1 MGNNKCFFFI
11 LGGQIMAVIGTTD
24 GTGGGWTLSASGN
37 VQGGTVVGAGNIDTS
52 AGVIKNDLAIATI
65 ADDFG
70 AAIGSKIVSNDGTGA
85 ATTDRVGV
93 SKAVSGGTLAFQPA
107 TTGTRSEEWVIMG
120 VSTKI
125 GGVANSQLTSSRTH
139 NDGTVR
145 DHIHDTILA
154 GSGGFA
160 NPGNVY
166 DVMAVPST
174 NIAPNFTQHSASHN
188 TDTANQYTLFNTDGT
203 VAVSS
208 EIFPTRTLPGE
219 LTYHFGGLGKP
230 TTDSY
235 KAKNVFES

>member
-1 MGNNKCFFFI
+1 
-11 LGGQIMAVIGTTD
+11 MAVIGTTD
-24 GTGGGWTLSASGN
+24 GTGGGWVTASGRN
-37 VQGGTVVGAGNIDTS
+37 DGGTAIGIGNVDATVGP
-52 AGVIKNDLAIATI
+52 IKNDLAIATI

-70 AAIGSKIVSNDGTGA
+70 ASIGSKIVSNDGTGA
-85 ATTDRVGV
+85 VTTDRVGV
-93 SKAVSGGTLAFQPA
+93 AKAVSGGTLAFQPA

-154 GSGGFA
+154 GSGGFS
-160 NPGNVY
+160 NPGNAF
-166 DVMAVPST
+166 DMLAVPST
-174 NIAPNFTQHSASHN
+174 NITPNFTPHSASYQ
-188 TDTANQYTLFNTDGT
+188 TDTANQYTMFNTDGT

-235 KAKNVFES
+235 KAKNAFES

>member
-1 MGNNKCFFFI
+1 
-11 LGGQIMAVIGTTD
+11 MAVIGTTD
-24 GTGGGWTLSASGN
+24 GTGGGWVTASGRN
-37 VQGGTVVGAGNIDTS
+37 DGGTAVGIGNVDATV
-52 AGVIKNDLAIATI
+52 GPIKNDLAIATI

-70 AAIGSKIVSNDGTGA
+70 AAIGSKVVANDASSEA
-85 ATTDRVGV
+85 ATLDRVGIA
-93 SKAVSGGTLAFQPA
+93 KAVSGGTLAFSPA
-107 TTGTRSEEWVIMG
+107 TTGITADDRKKEWVVMG
-120 VSTKI
+120 VSSQI

-145 DHIHDTILA
+145 DNIHDTILA

-166 DVMAVPST
+166 DVLAVPST
-174 NIAPNFTQHSASHN
+174 NITPNFTPHSASYQ
-188 TDTANQYTLFNTDGT
+188 TDVATNQYTLFNTDGT
-203 VAVSS
+203 VAVAS

-219 LTYHFGGLGKP
+219 LTYHFGSGGKP

>member
-1 MGNNKCFFFI
+1 MP
-11 LGGQIMAVIGTTD
+11 VRSTTGTAND
-24 GTGGGWTLSASGN
+24 FPVGKVSASGN
-37 VQGGTVVGAGNIDTS
+37 NDGGTAIGIGNVDATVGP
-52 AGVIKNDLAIATI
+52 IKNDLAIATI

-70 AAIGSKIVSNDGTGA
+70 AAIGSKIVEVGGSGA

-93 SKAVSGGTLAFQPA
+93 TNAVKSGALAFTPA

-139 NDGTVR
+139 NDGTIR
-145 DHIHDTILA
+145 DNLHSSIVA

-174 NIAPNFTQHSASHN
+174 NITPNFTPHSVSYHA
-188 TDTANQYTLFNTDGT
+188 DTGNQYFMVNPADGT
-203 VAVSS
+203 VAVSG

-219 LTYHFGGLGKP
+219 LTYHFGSGGKP